1 MTTSTGTLHTY
12 EYALLQAVP
21 RPERGESVN
30 VGVLL
35 YCRGLD
41 YLGGRTHVDAARV
54 RALDPQADTEAI
66 AALLDVAVAICA
78 VPEPPRSDR
87 RTDGALAASG
97 PGAGEDIGRRFRRLT
112 APRSTVVRP
121 GPVHTGLTADPA
133 AEVDRLLKTLVL
145 PL

>member
-1 MTTSTGTLHTY
+1 MSQATLHTY
-12 EYALLQAVP
+12 EYALLRAVP

-35 YCRGLD
+35 YCRALD
-41 YLGGRTHVDAARV
+41 YLGGRTHVDEVRL
-54 RALDPQADTEAI
+54 RALDRHVDTEAVT
-66 AALLDVAVAICA
+66 ALLEVAAAICA

-121 GPVHTGLTADPA
+121 GPVHAGLTADPA
-133 AEVDRLLKTLVL
+133 AEVDRLLKALVL
-145 PL
+145 PV